1 MLRNVILCD
10 MREAGIS
17 RLSVALNTANRQE
30 YDMLMEPC
38 CHSGGEVIGSDKE
51 GNGSGAKTLM
61 PGTAHDVVCE
71 LILDAAKLGMDLEIT
86 GIDRPGI
93 DKRETDRLAWLLRS
107 VGPKRQKPRT
117 VRWRKYFD

>member
-71 LILDAAKLGMDLEIT
+71 LILDAVKLGMDVEIT
-86 GIDRPGI
+86 RIDRPGI